1 MATKKK
7 AAKKK
12 VAKKNSSGLG
22 RHIVILQRGW
32 VVVGD
37 LTKKGPMYYMKK
49 GAVIRSWG
57 TSEGLGEL
65 ALKGPLSGTRLDKI
79 SDGTWFHELT
89 VIGAMPC
96 QTNNWPL

>member
-1 MATKKK
+1 M
-7 AAKKK
+7 KKK
-12 VAKKNSSGLG
+12 VSKKTTGGLG

-37 LTKKGPMYYMKK
+37 LFKKGPMYSVKN
-49 GAVIRSWG
+49 GAVIRTWG

-65 ALKGPLSGTRLDKI
+65 ALKGPLSGTTLDKI

-96 QTNNWPL
+96 QTSNWPL